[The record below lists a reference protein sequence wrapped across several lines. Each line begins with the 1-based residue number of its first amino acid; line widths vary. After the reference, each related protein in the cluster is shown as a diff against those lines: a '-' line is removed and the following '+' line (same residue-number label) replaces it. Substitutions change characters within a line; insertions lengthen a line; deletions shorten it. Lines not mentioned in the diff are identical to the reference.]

1 MDKWGLL
8 GVSCI
13 VLEKER
19 ARERERESRRE
30 RERERAKERE
40 SVCLMPPASPGDE
53 ICSSYQ
59 GVALLVAT

>member
-19 ARERERESRRE
+19 ARERERAEQ

-40 SVCLMPPASPGDE
+40 SVCLMPPSCPGDE